1 MGRTD
6 MVPGILAG
14 YPSHTPVLDVTA
26 FRVFLFGDSEQ
37 AFALAD
43 DGARSFHQRF
53 HVGDQLRR
61 RRLHFGVLVYGLVRG
76 HAALYAEC
84 VRCRT
89 YLCRC
94 SDYSLAIPAS
104 CQRCPALTPVP
115 RSTG

>member
-43 DGARSFHQRF
+43 DGARAFHQRL

-76 HAALYAEC
+76 HAGTVRRMCTVPDISLSLFRLFVGDTGLLLALPGAH
-84 VRCRT
+84 
-89 YLCRC
+89 
-94 SDYSLAIPAS
+94 P
-104 CQRCPALTPVP
+104 
-115 RSTG
+115 